1 MKFLSLKYVFV
12 LLITFVIASCST
24 SSFFYVPTKKL
35 AYYPDT
41 SIYHVEEINFNATDG
56 KTLNGWFL
64 KPKQKPI
71 IATVLQFHGNGGNI
85 SYQFQFAEPLV
96 KAGFQVMVFD
106 YEGYGKSNGTPS
118 QEKVLDDGIK
128 ALEYI
133 KQRIDVKN
141 TKLILFGQSL
151 GGHLA
156 CVVAAQRQNLI
167 DALIIEG
174 AFTGHKL
181 MAVYV
186 AHKYYGAPRWLARS
200 LVPTRYDAID
210 NIEKVT
216 IPKLIIHSTEDATC
230 PFFMGKELY
239 DKAIAPK
246 QFWEIK
252 GGHIQA
258 SHLYSDE
265 FVKHF
270 EEIIK

>member
-1 MKFLSLKYVFV
+1 MKFPCVKYLFV
-12 LLITFVIASCST
+12 LLVSFVSGACST
-24 SSFFYVPTKKL
+24 SSFFYAPSKKL
-35 AYYPDT
+35 TYYPDT
-41 SIYHVEEINFNATDG
+41 SIYNVEEINFKATDG
-56 KTLNGWFL
+56 KILNGWFL
-64 KPKQKPI
+64 KPKQKLI
-71 IATVLQFHGNGGNI
+71 VATVLQFHGNGGNI

-96 KAGFQVMVFD
+96 KAGFQIMVFD
-106 YEGYGKSNGTPS
+106 YEGYGNSDGTPS
-118 QEKVLDDGIK
+118 QEKVLDDGVR

-133 KQRIDVKN
+133 KQRNDVKN

-156 CVVAAQRQNLI
+156 CVVAAKRQNLI

-186 AHKYYGAPRWLARS
+186 AHKYYGAPKWLARS
-200 LVPTRYDAID
+200 IVPTRYDAIND
-210 NIEKVT
+210 IDKVA

-239 DKAIAPK
+239 DKASGPK

-258 SHLYSDE
+258 SHLYPGE